1 MTVMAEKLSEESR
14 RQLGWP
20 AAATLIAAMIGA
32 AAASLALGF
41 DSAEQDFDETRYAS
55 SREIAE
61 VKARLTAIEF
71 STQQMRRELRADIK
85 EVRDLLG
92 ELVRGK

>member
-1 MTVMAEKLSEESR
+1 MPETPQ

-32 AAASLALGF
+32 AAASLAVGTEE
-41 DSAEQDFDETRYAS
+41 SERDFDETRYAS
-55 SREIAE
+55 GREIAE
-61 VKARLTAIEF
+61 VKARLTAIEV
-71 STQQMRRELRADIK
+71 STQQMRTELRADIK
-85 EVRDLLG
+85 EVRELLG